1 MGDTSYGNCLPSF
14 FIKKK
19 TLSEVESVIVSYIL
33 RNYTY
38 LKNKINQ

>member
-14 FIKKK
+14 FKEKI
-19 TLSEVESVIVSYIL
+19 LSEVESVIICYIL

-38 LKNKINQ
+38 LKNKINK